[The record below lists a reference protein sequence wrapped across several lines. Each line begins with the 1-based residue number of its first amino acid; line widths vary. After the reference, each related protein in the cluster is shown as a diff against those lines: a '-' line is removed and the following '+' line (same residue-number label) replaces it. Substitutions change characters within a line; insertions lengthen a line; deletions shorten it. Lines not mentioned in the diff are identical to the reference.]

1 MRKELTYFN
10 IEDHYGGNQNW
21 FIDPMMKLGGCAAV
35 TTCDLC
41 IYLNI
46 MRGNEHL
53 YPFDINSLRKA
64 DYIKFAKIMK
74 PYLRPRMSGI
84 NTLQLYIDGFG
95 KYLYDVKDE
104 GIKMTPFSG
113 ENSVSCG
120 EEVVINQ
127 INKEIPIPFLLL
139 KHKNT
144 KLEDLVWH
152 WFLIVGYEEREN
164 DLFVKIATYGNYT
177 WMSFNDLWNTGYEEK
192 GGMIIIDL
200 EDKK

>member
-1 MRKELTYFN
+1 MKKELTYFN

-84 NTLQLYIDGFG
+84 NTLQLYIDGLG
-95 KYLYDVKDE
+95 KYLYNVKDE

-127 INKEIPIPFLLL
+127 INKFPYHIF
-139 KHKNT
+139 
-144 KLEDLVWH
+144 
-152 WFLIVGYEEREN
+152 Y
-164 DLFVKIATYGNYT
+164 
-177 WMSFNDLWNTGYEEK
+177 
-192 GGMIIIDL
+192 
-200 EDKK
+200 